1 MTGDALSSQM
11 LGWRKLLRS
20 RPDLLIAADE
30 EWARW
35 IASQR
40 AQAPD
45 VSKPQLTIIAEL
57 SCPADLT
64 THIGLVQLLALRS
77 IRCAPVLTFPTEDMA
92 LIATGQARREP
103 WHGLVKI
110 AAPAERL
117 QLLKC
122 LPADSPL
129 VVFRGPAI
137 LRPQCLEKMFVTKN
151 LIRLLSFEEG
161 DAETESSDPVF
172 LWGRG
177 FFGRAG
183 AYSQDD
189 EVTPEPWTEESTRS
203 SQLLAVKPA
212 ELGLCRTPPAPV
224 PRNQWPKRA
233 SPVQLANSD
242 DGAVNIPRVES
253 GDELVIRL
261 NRNPLPSTV
270 VERRSARLC
279 ATDEPLKIRLP
290 GEMLTPAPK
299 LLRLET
305 YKPNGRVVGTNL
317 LVRVPPSRLEPWM
330 LSAFLNRGGGGNPV
344 IRAFAEGTGCR
355 LAYAE
360 DEPETLSEIPVV
372 WGVLRDSDRILAQAK
387 ARLMYFFYIDHAYFD
402 RGHGKSYRITRNR
415 YEAGPI
421 RKCPRDRIGSLD
433 VEVRPWQ
440 KSGREIIVCPPTD
453 YFMAAHDCADWLS
466 TTLEALAKFTD
477 RPIVIREKPKQG
489 GTAVPLKAAL
499 KTAHALVTHSSNVA
513 VEAACLGTPVFVN
526 SASAAAP
533 IGETD
538 LSKIETPA
546 YPDRDP
552 WLAHMA
558 YNQFSIDEIREGVAW
573 QLLLELEERE
583 FA

>member
-20 RPDLLIAADE
+20 RPDLLVAVEE
-30 EWARW
+30 EWSRW
-35 IASQR
+35 TVSQR
-40 AQAPD
+40 EQVPD
-45 VSKPQLTIIAEL
+45 VSKPQVVIVAQL

-64 THIGLVQLLALRS
+64 AHIGLVQLLALRS
-77 IRCAPVLTFPTEDMA
+77 IRCAVVLAFATEELA
-92 LIATGQARREP
+92 LIAAGQARREP
-103 WHGLVKI
+103 WYGLVKI
-110 AAPAERL
+110 SGPCERPE
-117 QLLKC
+117 LLNR

-129 VVFRGPAI
+129 VVFTGPAI
-137 LRPQCLEKMFVTKN
+137 LRRDCLETMFVTKN
-151 LIRLLSFEEG
+151 LARLLSQNEDE
-161 DAETESSDPVF
+161 AESSDDPVF
-172 LWGRG
+172 LWGSG

-183 AYSQDD
+183 DYAHT
-189 EVTPEPWTEESTRS
+189 EAVKAPWRKKESAGA
-203 SQLLAVKPA
+203 SQLLALDVT
-212 ELGLCRTPPAPV
+212 ELGLCRNPPTAA
-224 PRNQWPKRA
+224 PRNQWPKRTTT
-233 SPVQLANSD
+233 VQLANSD
-242 DGAVNIPRVES
+242 EEAVDIPRVQG
-253 GDELVIRL
+253 GDEFVIRF

-270 VERRSARLC
+270 IERRSARLC

-305 YKPNGRVVGTNL
+305 YNPSGRVVGTNL
-317 LVRVPPSRLEPWM
+317 LVRVSASQLQPWM

-344 IRAFAEGTGCR
+344 IRAFAQGTGCR

-421 RKCPRDRIGSLD
+421 RKCPRDRIASLD

-453 YFMAAHDCADWLS
+453 YFMAAHNCADWLQ
-466 TTLEALAKFTD
+466 TTLDALAQFTE
-477 RPIVIREKPKQG
+477 RPIIVREKPRPG
-489 GTAVPLKAAL
+489 ETAVPLKTAL

-513 VEAACLGTPVFVN
+513 IEAACLGTPVFVN
-526 SASAAAP
+526 PASAAAP

-538 LSKIETPA
+538 LSKIEMPA

-552 WLAHMA
+552 WLAHVA
-558 YNQFSIDEIREGVAW
+558 YNQFSIDEIREGIAW